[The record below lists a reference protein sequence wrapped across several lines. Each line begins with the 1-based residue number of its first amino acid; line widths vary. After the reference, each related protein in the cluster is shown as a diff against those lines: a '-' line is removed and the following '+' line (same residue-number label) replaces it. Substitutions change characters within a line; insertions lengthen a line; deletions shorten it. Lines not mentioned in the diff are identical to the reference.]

1 MIEERHRLLAALAQ
15 LPVDVTASQAN
26 FVWMA
31 ADDLS
36 GAALANRL
44 QRESVTVAPGG
55 PLGADDH
62 VRAAIRDVGA
72 TNRLL
77 SALEKA
83 LG

>member
-1 MIEERHRLLAALAQ
+1 
-15 LPVDVTASQAN
+15 
-26 FVWMA
+26 MA
-31 ADDLS
+31 ADGIS

-44 QRESVTVAPGG
+44 ARESVTVAPGG

-77 SALEKA
+77 SALEKV

>member
-1 MIEERHRLLAALAQ
+1 MPL
-15 LPVDVTASQAN
+15 DVTRSQAN

-31 ADDLS
+31 AEGIS

-44 QRESVTVAPGG
+44 ARESVTVAPGG

-83 LG
+83 FS